1 VHSRLEER
9 LKNVFAEIFQLSPEE
24 ITEDTSPK
32 SVPRWDSM
40 NSMVL
45 TMALEEEFDIQF
57 TDQELVKMHDFGKIR
72 DTVAL
77 KTAEKTIG

>member
-1 VHSRLEER
+1 MHSHLEER
-9 LKNVFAEIFQLSPEE
+9 LKKIFGEIFQLAPEQ
-24 ITEDTSPK
+24 ITDDSSPK
-32 SVPRWDSM
+32 TVPRWDSM

-45 TMALEEEFDIQF
+45 TMALEEEFNIQF

-77 KTAEKTIG
+77 KTAGKTIG

>member
-1 VHSRLEER
+1 VQSHLEER
-9 LKNVFAEIFQLSPEE
+9 LKKVLVEIFQLSPEE
-24 ITEDTSPK
+24 ITDDTSPK
-32 SVPRWDSM
+32 TVPRWDSM

-45 TMALEEEFDIQF
+45 TMALEEEFNIQF

>member
-1 VHSRLEER
+1 MHSHIEER
-9 LKNVFAEIFQLSPEE
+9 LKKIFAEIFQFAPEE

-32 SVPRWDSM
+32 NVPRWDSM

-45 TMALEEEFDIQF
+45 TMALEEEFNIQF
-57 TDQELVKMHDFGKIR
+57 TDQELMKMHDFGKIR
-72 DTVAL
+72 EAVAL

>member
-1 VHSRLEER
+1 VHSHLEER
-9 LKNVFAEIFQLSPEE
+9 LKKIFGEIFQLAPEQ
-24 ITEDTSPK
+24 ITDDSSPK
-32 SVPRWDSM
+32 TVPRWDSM

-45 TMALEEEFDIQF
+45 TMALEEEFNIQF

>member
-1 VHSRLEER
+1 MHSHLEER
-9 LKNVFAEIFQLSPEE
+9 LKKIFAEIFQLAPEE

-32 SVPRWDSM
+32 TVPRWDSM

-45 TMALEEEFDIQF
+45 TMALEEEFNIQF
-57 TDQELVKMHDFGKIR
+57 ADQELMKMHDFGKIR
-72 DTVAL
+72 AAVVL

>member
-1 VHSRLEER
+1 LHSQLEER
-9 LKNVFAEIFQLSPEE
+9 LKKVFAEIFQLSPEE

-32 SVPRWDSM
+32 TVPRWDSM

-57 TDQELVKMHDFGKIR
+57 TDQELVKMYDFGKICEA
-72 DTVAL
+72 VAL
-77 KTAEKTIG
+77 KTVEKTGR